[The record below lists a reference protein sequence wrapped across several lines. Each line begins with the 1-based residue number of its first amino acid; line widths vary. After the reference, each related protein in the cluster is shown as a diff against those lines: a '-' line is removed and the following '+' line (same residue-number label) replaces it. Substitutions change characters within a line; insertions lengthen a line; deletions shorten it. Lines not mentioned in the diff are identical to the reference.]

1 MPAYGILGAQWGD
14 EGKGKIV
21 DFLSERASM
30 VVRFSGGNNAGHTVI
45 NGKGE
50 FKLHLVPSG
59 VFWDHLTPV
68 IGNGVVVD
76 PAQLIEEIDDL
87 ESRGVDTSRLILS
100 DHAHV
105 VMPYHVR
112 LDQLEEIARGDNAI
126 GTTGRGIGPAYMDK
140 AARIGLRVGD
150 LLDEAYLARR
160 LEPVLK
166 QKNDV
171 LTKLYDSEPIEFDS
185 LYAMCLEHG
194 ARLRP
199 YVGSAELAVANAL
212 AGGER
217 VILEGAQ
224 GALLDLDHGT
234 YPYVT
239 SSSPM
244 IGGALIGAG
253 IPPRELAGSVGVFKA
268 YSTRVGAGPMIS
280 ELDDEVGQS
289 IRDRAWEYGT
299 TTGRP
304 RRVGWF
310 DGVAARYSTSLNG
323 YSACVLTRLDV
334 LDGISPV
341 RICVAY
347 ELDGKRIE
355 EFPSAPEDLERCKP
369 VLEDVPGWTLPTAG
383 VTQYE
388 QLPAEAKSY
397 VSRLEQFIGATID
410 LISTGPQREES
421 ITVRPIIV

>member
-1 MPAYGILGAQWGD
+1 VPAYGVLGAQWGD

-21 DFLSERASM
+21 DFLCERAAM

-45 NGKGE
+45 NSKGE

-59 VFWDHLTPV
+59 VFWDHLIPV

-76 PAQLIEEIDDL
+76 PAQLIEEIDEL
-87 ESRGVDTSRLILS
+87 ESRDVDTSRLILS

-140 AARIGLRVGD
+140 AARVGIRIGD
-150 LLDEAYLARR
+150 LLDEDYLARR

-171 LTKLYDSEPIEFDS
+171 LTKLYDSEPIAFDE
-185 LYAMCLEHG
+185 LYAACLEHG

-212 AGGER
+212 SRDER
-217 VILEGAQ
+217 VVLEGAQ

-253 IPPRELAGSVGVFKA
+253 IPPRDIAGNIGVFKA
-268 YSTRVGAGPMIS
+268 YSTRVGAGPMVS
-280 ELDDEVGQS
+280 ELDNEVGQS

-310 DGVAARYSTSLNG
+310 DGVAARYSALING

-334 LDGISPV
+334 LDGIPP

-347 ELDGKRIE
+347 ELDGKRVE
-355 EFPSAPEDLERCKP
+355 EFPSSPRDLERCKP
-369 VLEDVPGWTLPTAG
+369 ILEDIPGWSLPTAG
-383 VTQYE
+383 VTNYE
-388 QLPAEAKSY
+388 QLPTEAKAY
-397 VSRLEQFIGATID
+397 VGRLEQLIGAPID